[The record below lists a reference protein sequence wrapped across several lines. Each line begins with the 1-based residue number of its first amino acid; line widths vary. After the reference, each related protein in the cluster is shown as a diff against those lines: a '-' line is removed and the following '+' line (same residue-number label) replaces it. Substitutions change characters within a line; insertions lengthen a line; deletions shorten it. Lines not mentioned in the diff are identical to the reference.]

1 MIAPSY
7 HRTSTSL
14 LNVEYLEWN
23 PEGQHT
29 AVLVHGWPDSVR
41 TWFEVAPILAVAGF
55 RVLAPSV
62 RGYAGTQFN
71 SPDTPRSGQLS
82 ALGAI

>member
-29 AVLVHGWPDSVR
+29 AVLVHGWPDSK
-41 TWFEVAPILAVAGF
+41 
-55 RVLAPSV
+55 
-62 RGYAGTQFN
+62 
-71 SPDTPRSGQLS
+71 
-82 ALGAI
+82 